1 MSADQLNTIK
11 RDGVVVRC
19 GEQGIELCLEDSG
32 MSPTKVL
39 STLMQMRINVE
50 KPEVIVDAIKN
61 PGSWVLITKEPTIPD
76 VMIEISD
83 DEMEAYATYLPGFCS
98 FQLSEE
104 EILKLLK
111 DKGLELISDD
121 VAKML
126 LHAPLE
132 KILVAKGVPPVD
144 GEDAS
149 LEWVYQKPVNPVAED
164 VQYVDFREI
173 ISKWDYVTAGT
184 VLVEKKPPQR
194 GTPGK
199 TVKGRI
205 IAAKDG
211 RDIDLRKMAGKN
223 TLVTEDG
230 LKIIAKIDGV
240 VVKEGTRVS
249 IISQLIVSGDVD
261 YHTGN
266 IEDFVDAVQI
276 MGTVREGFKVKA
288 KTSIQVHGVVE
299 GAQLEAGQ
307 NIKIDGVVAGND
319 KAILVAGNAVM
330 ARQITKA
337 RVQAPI
343 VIAESGVLFSHV
355 ECTDLYLTHSKARI
369 AGSTIVAE
377 RFIVAPNVGN
387 DLAERVVLQI
397 TAPKSLNQ
405 EYEHVARVLSEKR
418 KEYNEIQELAKKS
431 PTMLKLYEEK
441 MAILATEIEVL
452 DDRVKELLLSIQD
465 SLKKARVF
473 VRETVYPNVE
483 IRFGSTVYL
492 VRNELS
498 FVTFVF
504 EDGQVKFY
512 PFNTPPPIPRVIMSR

>member
-1 MSADQLNTIK
+1 VSADQLNTIK

-19 GEQGIELCLEDSG
+19 GEQGIELCMEESG

-39 STLMQMRINVE
+39 STLMEMRINVE

-61 PGSWVLITKEPTIPD
+61 PGSWVVITKEPTIPD
-76 VMIEISD
+76 VMIEITD

-111 DKGLELISDD
+111 DKSLELISDD

-132 KILVAKGVPPVD
+132 RILVAKGVPPVD

-164 VQYVDFREI
+164 AQYVDFKEI

-184 VLVEKKPPQR
+184 VLVEKKPAQK

-199 TVKGRI
+199 TVKGRV

-223 TLVTEDG
+223 TSVTEDG

-240 VVKEGTRVS
+240 VMKEGSRVS
-249 IISQLIVSGDVD
+249 VLSQLVISGDVD

-266 IEDFVDAVQI
+266 IEDFVEAVQI

-288 KTSIQVHGVVE
+288 KASIQVHGVVE
-299 GAQLEAGQ
+299 GAYLEAGQ

-319 KAILVAGNAVM
+319 KAVLVAGNAVM

-343 VIAESGVLFSHV
+343 VIAESGVLFSQI

-369 AGSTIVAE
+369 AGSTILAE
-377 RFIVAPNVGN
+377 RYIVTPNVGN
-387 DLAERVVLQI
+387 DMAERVVLQI
-397 TAPKSLNQ
+397 IGSKNLTQ
-405 EYEHVARVLSEKR
+405 EYEQASKTLAEKR
-418 KEYNEIQELAKKS
+418 KEYNELQELAKKS

-441 MAILATEIEVL
+441 MAMTATEIEVL
-452 DDRVKELLLSIQD
+452 DDRLKEVLMSIQD
-465 SLKKARVF
+465 SLKRARIF

-483 IRFGSTVYL
+483 IRFGSSVYL

-512 PFNTPPPIPRVIMSR
+512 PFSSPPPIPRVIVSR

>member
-1 MSADQLNTIK
+1 MSNEQWNTVI
-11 RDGVVVRC
+11 RDGIAVRC
-19 GEQGIELCLEDSG
+19 SEQGIELCVEEQGITPTRIFNTLLE
-32 MSPTKVL
+32 
-39 STLMQMRINVE
+39 MRVNVE
-50 KPEVIVDAIKN
+50 KPEVIVDAVKN
-61 PGSWVLITKEPTIPD
+61 PGTWVEISKQPTVPD

-111 DKGLELISDD
+111 EKGLELMSDD

-126 LHAPLE
+126 LRAPLE
-132 KILVAKGVPPVD
+132 RILVAKGTPPVD

-149 LEWVYQKPVNPVAED
+149 LEWVYQKPVDPIAED
-164 VQYVDFREI
+164 AQYVDFKDI

-184 VLVEKKPPQR
+184 VLVEKKPAQK
-194 GTPGK
+194 GSPGK

-205 IAAKDG
+205 IPGKDG

-223 TLVTEDG
+223 TSVTEDG
-230 LKIIAKIDGV
+230 LKIVAKIDGV

-249 IISQLIVSGDVD
+249 VVSQLVISGDVD

-299 GAQLEAGQ
+299 GAYLEAGQ

-337 RVQAPI
+337 KVTASI
-343 VIAESGVLFSHV
+343 VIAESGVLFSHIQ
-355 ECTDLYLTHSKARI
+355 CTDLYLTHSKARI
-369 AGSTIVAE
+369 AGSTILAE
-377 RFIVAPNVGN
+377 RYIVAPNVGN

-397 TAPKSLNQ
+397 TGPQ
-405 EYEHVARVLSEKR
+405 DITEEYEQKARILAEKR
-418 KEYNEIQELAKKS
+418 KEYNELTELAKKS

-441 MAILATEIEVL
+441 MVMLAEEIETL
-452 DDRVKELLLSIQD
+452 DGRIRELLLAMQE
-465 SLKKARVF
+465 SLKKARIF

-483 IRFGSTVYL
+483 VRFGSSVYL

-512 PFNTPPPIPRVIMSR
+512 PFSSPPPIPRVIISR

>member
-1 MSADQLNTIK
+1 MSDEQLNTIK
-11 RDGVVVRC
+11 TDGIVVRC
-19 GEQGIELCLEDSG
+19 IEQRIELCVEEPG

-39 STLMQMRINVE
+39 STLMEMRINVE
-50 KPEVIVDAIKN
+50 KPEAIVDAIKN
-61 PGSWVLITKEPTIPD
+61 PGTWVEISKQPTVPD

-83 DEMEAYATYLPGFCS
+83 DEMEAYATYLPGLCS

-111 DKGLELISDD
+111 EKGLELISDD

-126 LHAPLE
+126 LQAPM
-132 KILVAKGVPPVD
+132 KRILVAKGTPPVD

-149 LEWVYQKPVNPVAED
+149 LEWVYQKPVSTVAED
-164 VQYVDFREI
+164 AQYVDFKEI
-173 ISKWDYVTAGT
+173 VSKWDYVTAGT
-184 VLVEKKPPQR
+184 VLVEKKPAEK
-194 GTPGK
+194 GKPGK
-199 TVKGRI
+199 NVKGRVI
-205 IAAKDG
+205 GAKDG
-211 RDIDLRKMAGKN
+211 RDIDLRKLAGKN
-223 TLVTEDG
+223 TSVTEDG

-240 VVKEGTRVS
+240 VMKEGSRVS
-249 IISQLIVSGDVD
+249 VLSQLIISGDVD

-288 KTSIQVHGVVE
+288 KASIQVHGVVE
-299 GAQLEAGQ
+299 GAYLEAGQ

-319 KAILVAGNAVM
+319 KAVLVAGNAVM
-330 ARQITKA
+330 ARQITKT
-337 RVQAPI
+337 RVTAPI
-343 VIAESGVLFSHV
+343 VIAESGVLFSQV

-369 AGSTIVAE
+369 AGSTILAE
-377 RFIVAPNVGN
+377 RYIVAPNVGN
-387 DLAERVVLQI
+387 DMAERVVLQI
-397 TAPKSLNQ
+397 TGPKSLSQ
-405 EYEHVARVLSEKR
+405 EYEYVARVLSEKK
-418 KEYNEIQELAKKS
+418 KEYNELQELAKKS

-441 MAILATEIEVL
+441 MAMLATEIEIL
-452 DDRVKELLLSIQD
+452 DDRIKELLMNIQD
-465 SLKKARVF
+465 SLKRARIF

-483 IRFGSTVYL
+483 IRFGSSVYL

-512 PFNTPPPIPRVIMSR
+512 PFSSPPPIPRVIISR